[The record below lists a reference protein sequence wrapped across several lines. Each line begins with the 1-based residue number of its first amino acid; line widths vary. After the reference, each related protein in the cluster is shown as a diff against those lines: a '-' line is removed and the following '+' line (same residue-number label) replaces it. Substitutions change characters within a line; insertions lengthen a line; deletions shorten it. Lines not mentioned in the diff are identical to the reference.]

1 MLTTVPL
8 PDLRR
13 VAATLTAVR
22 NRSIIDASLTTDLRQ
37 LRLTLDDGE
46 MLVLRVEA
54 DDFGRAY
61 LEADVVRPGEHHQ
74 DQLELD
80 ANRAGEEG
88 FSRS

>member
-13 VAATLTAVR
+13 VAATLASLSG
-22 NRSIIDASLTTDLRQ
+22 RSVVDAALTTDRRQ

-46 MLVLRVEA
+46 ILVVR
-54 DDFGRAY
+54 
-61 LEADVVRPGEHHQ
+61 LEADSQGRAHLEVDVVRAGEPRQ

-80 ANRAGEEG
+80 ARA
-88 FSRS
+88 S

>member
-13 VAATLTAVR
+13 VAATLAGLAGRRVV
-22 NRSIIDASLTTDLRQ
+22 DATLTTDRRQ

-46 MLVLRVEA
+46 ILVVRIEA
-54 DDFGRAY
+54 DPQGRAH
-61 LEADVVRPGEHHQ
+61 LEVDVVRAGEPRQ

-80 ANRAGEEG
+80 T
-88 FSRS
+88 RSVG